1 MSRITARRRLGL
13 AALATLTLGG
23 TLGGVA
29 QPAAAAPVSDPVLFW
44 NDVLLE
50 VFRDEGGAPTPM
62 ARGGAMV
69 HAAIYDAVNS
79 ITPIGKPYL
88 YQTTAPNAS
97 VRHAVAY
104 AAHDTLVAAFPGVD
118 FSDDL
123 ADALDGAPDSGN
135 GKAVGQAAA
144 AAMIA
149 ARSGDGSADTT
160 AYQVGTQPGQ
170 WRPTGRAG
178 AATLNWG
185 LVKPFTATSAT
196 QFRPSPPAGYA
207 TLPELL
213 ASPEYAAQVN
223 EVKSLGSAGSTTRT
237 AEQTRIAHFW
247 ANDLDDTYKPPGQL
261 FAHTQIVARQRGLGT
276 AEKARLFALV
286 ALVMGDAGI
295 VAWDAKYQTAI
306 DLWRPE
312 SAIRLADTDG
322 NPATTADP
330 NWQPLSPDADGNR
343 WSPPFPAYVSGHA
356 TFAGAWAGAMQA
368 YFGTD
373 AVTFTATTEDPYAVG
388 VTRTFTTFSAAA
400 RENARSRV
408 YLGVHYQF
416 DADSGLAAGT
426 ALAQHAASTFLRA

>member
-1 MSRITARRRLGL
+1 M
-13 AALATLTLGG
+13 
-23 TLGGVA
+23 A

-62 ARGGAMV
+62 ARGGAMMY
-69 HAAIYDAVNS
+69 AAIYDAVNS
-79 ITPIGKPYL
+79 ITPIGQPYL
-88 YQTTAPNAS
+88 YRTTAPDAS
-97 VRHAVAY
+97 VRHAIAY
-104 AAHDTLVAAFPGVD
+104 AAHDTLVAAFPGVE

-123 ADALDGAPDSGN
+123 ADALDGAADSGN
-135 GKAVGQAAA
+135 GRAVGQAAA

-149 ARSGDGSADTT
+149 ARADDGSGDTT
-160 AYQVGTQPGQ
+160 AYQAGTEPGE
-170 WRPTGRAG
+170 WRPTGRPE
-178 AATLNWG
+178 AATPHWG
-185 LVKPFTATSAT
+185 QVKMFTATSAA
-196 QFRPSPPAGYA
+196 QFRPPLPGGYA

-223 EVKSLGSAGSTTRT
+223 EVESLGSATSTTRT

-247 ANDLDDTYKPPGQL
+247 ANDLDDSYKPPGQL
-261 FAHTQIVARQRGLGT
+261 FAHTRIVAEQRGLGT
-276 AEKARLFALV
+276 PEKARLFALV
-286 ALVMGDAGI
+286 ALTMADAGI

-312 SAIRLADTDG
+312 TAIRLADTDG
-322 NPATTADP
+322 NPATTADTS
-330 NWQPLSPDADGNR
+330 WRPLSPDEDGNR
-343 WSPPFPAYVSGHA
+343 FSPPFPAYVSGHA
-356 TFAGAWAGAMQA
+356 TFAGAWAGAMKA

-373 AVTFTATTEDPYAVG
+373 DIAFTATTEDLHAVG

-416 DADSGLAAGT
+416 DADSGLTAGT
-426 ALAQHAASTFLRA
+426 ALAQHAASTFLRP